1 VSDPLAA
8 VRSVDAQGQLEAVLA
23 TPEHLRDVLW
33 RVESARLEAR
43 PAPAVIAC
51 GMGGSG
57 IGGELASAA
66 LGDRMEGPILTV
78 RGYELPAATR
88 PDQLVLCSSYSGS
101 TEETLA
107 CFEAAGTLGAPRIV
121 ATTGGALEAAARE
134 AGVPVIGLPSGMQP
148 RAAVGYMFGVACEV
162 AALCGIAPRMREEIE
177 AAADHL
183 EARRDAIAERS
194 AELAQ
199 RLGTGA
205 TVVYGCDLTAP
216 AAYRWKTQL
225 NENAKLPAFWHELP
239 EADHNELV
247 GWEGAGNS
255 LPLAAV
261 FLADRDQSARERQ
274 RIELTAQL
282 IGDNASAVEIVEA
295 EGETRTARLFESVL
309 LGDLVSLQVAAAR
322 GIDPSPVPIIERLKD
337 ELGRP

>member
-1 VSDPLAA
+1 MTPMLQAIRA
-8 VRSVDAQGQLEAVLA
+8 VDSANQLDMVLA
-23 TPEHLRDVLW
+23 LPDHLRDVLW
-33 RVESARLEAR
+33 RVESARLEPS
-43 PAPAVIAC
+43 PAPALLAC

-57 IGGELASAA
+57 IGGELAAAA
-66 LGDRMEGPILTV
+66 LGARLEGPILTV
-78 RGYELPAATR
+78 RGYELPPSTR
-88 PDQLVLCSSYSGS
+88 VEHLVLCSSYSGG

-107 CFEAAGTLGAPRIV
+107 CFAAAGALGSPRVV
-121 ATTGGALEAAARE
+121 ATTGGALEAAARD

-148 RAAVGYMFGVACEV
+148 RAAVGYMFGVACEG
-162 AALCGIAPRMREEIE
+162 AALCGIAPRIREEIE

-183 EARRDAIAERS
+183 EARRDAIVERS
-194 AELAQ
+194 AELAA
-199 RLGTGA
+199 RLGIGA
-205 TVVYGCDLTAP
+205 TVVYGCGLTAP

-225 NENAKLPAFWHELP
+225 NENSKLPAFWHELP

-247 GWEGAGNS
+247 GWEGAGDS
-255 LPLAAV
+255 LPLAAI
-261 FLADRDQSARERQ
+261 FLADRDQSPRERQ
-274 RIELTAQL
+274 RIELTAKL
-282 IGDNASAVEIVEA
+282 IEGNASIVEIVEA